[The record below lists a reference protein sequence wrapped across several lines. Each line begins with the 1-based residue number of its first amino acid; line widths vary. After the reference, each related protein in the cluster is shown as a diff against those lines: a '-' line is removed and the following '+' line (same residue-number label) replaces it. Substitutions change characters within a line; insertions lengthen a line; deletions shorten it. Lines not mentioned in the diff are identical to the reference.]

1 MNLDLAILALGYSTV
16 IMILLA
22 GAPLVF
28 AGLALL
34 WYVYFMLRVAML

>member
-1 MNLDLAILALGYSTV
+1 MNLDLAVLALGYSTV
-16 IMILLA
+16 IMVLLA

-34 WYVYFMLRVAML
+34 WYVYFILRMTML